1 MDISKIN
8 SSVLRGLIKLTE
20 KRDSLLKQLQEVDD
34 AIAKVYGGAE
44 SAAGRRGKSIGA
56 ASKGIRRGKRGALKE
71 KILTALKAAGDK
83 GVAVKELSAKLGV
96 KNQNVHV
103 WFSSTGKK
111 LGTIQRIGEGRY
123 RLKAGA

>member
-8 SSVLRGLIKLTE
+8 SSVLLRLDQAHGKARYPPQAAPGGRRRHRE
-20 KRDSLLKQLQEVDD
+20 SLRR
-34 AIAKVYGGAE
+34 AE
-44 SAAGRRGKSIGA
+44 SAAGRRGKSVGA